1 MLLILFITE
10 TTRASPRLNTKVS
23 RPSSTHES
31 KEGYTPKHDIVVVAE
46 GAPQEPSEDTE
57 LTRLDEIPVFLPLL
71 RGSLT
76 LPGGLQL
83 PTQQILQQPEII
95 EKLDVRHLQ
104 NLVSRYQEHLRQCA
118 EAVSFDQNA
127 LCVRIKEV
135 TCCFIF
141 I

>member
-1 MLLILFITE
+1 M
-10 TTRASPRLNTKVS
+10 
-23 RPSSTHES
+23 
-31 KEGYTPKHDIVVVAE
+31 
-46 GAPQEPSEDTE
+46 
-57 LTRLDEIPVFLPLL
+57 
-71 RGSLT
+71 